1 MFLGFLLKKLRLFK
15 TDGVCMIYLWL
26 KPQATLPYPSGIET
40 INVRRMEIT
49 ELNIMKNPACLAI
62 LSRHS
67 FFA

>member
-1 MFLGFLLKKLRLFK
+1 VYYLPVVETAGYIALSLRDTEK
-15 TDGVCMIYLWL
+15 
-26 KPQATLPYPSGIET
+26 
-40 INVRRMEIT
+40 INARIT